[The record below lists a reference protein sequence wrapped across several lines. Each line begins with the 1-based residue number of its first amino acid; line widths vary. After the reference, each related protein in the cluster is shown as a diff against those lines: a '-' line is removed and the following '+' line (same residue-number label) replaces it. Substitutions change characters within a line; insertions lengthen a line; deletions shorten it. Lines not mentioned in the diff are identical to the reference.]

1 MPLRQT
7 HPLSIAVRR
16 LLPLPLVAALLPGV
30 ATAAPLLISPLA
42 FDFGDVGLGTT
53 SANQSVTI
61 RNVSATPQTLDL
73 AGGAAGLFGGFQN
86 CQGRT
91 LAPGEFC
98 EVTYQ
103 FSPTNLGAVSDSTTL
118 VANGQT
124 VSFSFSGAGVRPFL
138 ITPLSFDFGSVAVGT
153 TSAGQTVTI
162 TNVSDGPQTLD
173 LAGGAAGVFGGVQNC
188 QGRTL
193 APGESCQVTYEFTPT
208 AAGATTDTTTL
219 QVNGQTVNFDFA
231 GTGGSGTDAF
241 LVSPRRFDFGHVAVG
256 TASVEQT
263 VTITNVS
270 GTPQTVDLAGG
281 AAGEFGGVQN
291 CQGRTLAPGESCQV
305 TYQFTPADLGPHTDT
320 TNLEINGQAVSFSF
334 SGEGVRPFLISP
346 LSFDFGEIALGTTS
360 PKQSVTVMN
369 VSDSPLTLSLAGGA
383 AGVFG
388 GVQNCQ
394 GVTLLPDATCQVTYA
409 FTPTAVGPVTDTTT
423 LEVNGQRAEFSFQG
437 IGVAARNVPEPA
449 TLLLLL
455 PLMAG
460 VACARRRPD

>member
-1 MPLRQT
+1 MHTPQA
-7 HPLSIAVRR
+7 HPLSRAGCR
-16 LLPLPLVAALLPGV
+16 LSQLALATALLPGP
-30 ATAAPLLISPLA
+30 ALAAPLLISPLA

-61 RNVSATPQTLDL
+61 RNVSSTPQTLDL

-103 FSPTNLGAVSDSTTL
+103 FTPASLGAVSGFTNL
-118 VANGQT
+118 EANGQA
-124 VSFSFSGAGVRPFL
+124 VSFSFSGAGVKPFL
-138 ITPLSFDFGSVAVGT
+138 ITPLSFDFGSVPVGT
-153 TSAGQTVTI
+153 TSPGQTVTI

-173 LAGGAAGVFGGVQNC
+173 LAGGAAGVFGGFQNC

-193 APGESCQVTYEFTPT
+193 APGESCQVTYEFTP
-208 AAGATTDTTTL
+208 AGAGATTDTTTL

-231 GTGGSGTDAF
+231 GTGGSGNDNF
-241 LVSPRRFDFGHVAVG
+241 LISPRRFDFGNVAVG

-263 VTITNVS
+263 VTITNIS
-270 GTPQTVDLAGG
+270 GSPQTLGLAGG

-320 TNLEINGQAVSFSF
+320 TNLEVNGQAVSFSF

-360 PKQSVTVMN
+360 PEQSVTVMN
-369 VSDSPLTLSLAGGA
+369 VSDSPLALSLAGGA

-388 GVQNCQ
+388 GFQNCQ
-394 GVTLLPDATCQVTYA
+394 GVTLAPSATCQITYA
-409 FTPTAVGPVTDTTT
+409 FTPTALGPVDETTS
-423 LEVNGQRAEFSFQG
+423 LEVNGQAARFAFRG
-437 IGVAARNVPEPA
+437 IGVGAQSVPEPG
-449 TLLLLL
+449 TLLLLA
-455 PLMAG
+455 PLAVAMA
-460 VACARRRPD
+460 CTRRRRL